1 MNLVLV
7 GEVYSQV
14 IGDNDANIST
24 LQMLTSIEN
33 FFGELLDLQEQL
45 PEDTIAEFEK
55 KLEKDRRARI
65 REEKIKEQ
73 EALQRE
79 RVKRALER
87 AQGFLR
93 PFSLI
98 LLFLAAPRS
107 HVGRKPVP
115 RSEPPRVK
123 EKKRKNKDCDSQN

>member
-1 MNLVLV
+1 MVTFIWVLNDFVV
-7 GEVYSQV
+7 GEVYGQV
-14 IGDNDANIST
+14 IGENDANIST

-55 KLEKDRRARI
+55 KLEKDRRARL

-79 RVKRALER
+79 RVRRALER
-87 AQGFLR
+87 AQGKICGHNQFYN
-93 PFSLI
+93 
-98 LLFLAAPRS
+98 LF
-107 HVGRKPVP
+107 
-115 RSEPPRVK
+115 
-123 EKKRKNKDCDSQN
+123 